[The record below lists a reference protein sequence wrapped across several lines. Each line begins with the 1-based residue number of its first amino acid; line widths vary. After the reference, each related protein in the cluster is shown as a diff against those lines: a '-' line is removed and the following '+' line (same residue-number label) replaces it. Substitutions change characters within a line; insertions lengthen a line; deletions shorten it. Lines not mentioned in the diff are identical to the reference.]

1 MKTDFEI
8 QQDVMAEIK
17 WEPLLNA
24 SEIGVA
30 VKSGVVTL
38 SGLVD
43 TYTKKLLA
51 EKAAERVQG
60 VKAVAED
67 IDVKILGT
75 GVKKDI
81 EIAETAL
88 NLLKWNSSVLE
99 DKIKIKVE
107 HGILTLD
114 GEVEWEFFKSAAE
127 KAVENLVGVRGI
139 INNIIITSKI
149 NPIDVKK
156 KIITAFHRNAT
167 IDSENIN
174 IETINN
180 KVILTGKV
188 SSWVEKKE
196 AEKAAWL
203 APGVNT
209 VDNRLVV
216 DSEIY
221 AY

>member
-38 SGLVD
+38 SGLVNS
-43 TYTKKLLA
+43 YTKKLTA
-51 EKAAERVQG
+51 EKAAERVEG

-67 IDVKILGT
+67 IEVKIAGT
-75 GVKKDI
+75 GEKKDV

-88 NLLKWNSSVLE
+88 NLLKWNSSILE
-99 DKIKIKVE
+99 ENIKIKVE
-107 HGILTLD
+107 NGRLTLE
-114 GEVEWEFFKSAAE
+114 GEVEWEFLKSAAE

-139 INNIIITSKI
+139 INNIKITSKI
-149 NPIDVKK
+149 DPIEIKK
-156 KIITAFHRNAT
+156 KITTAFHRSAA
-167 IDSENIN
+167 IDVDNIN

-188 SSWVEKKE
+188 SSWIEKKE
-196 AEKAAWL
+196 AERAAWL
-203 APGVNT
+203 APGVTT
-209 VDNRLVV
+209 VDNRLKI

>member
-1 MKTDFEI
+1 MKTDLEI

-30 VKSGVVTL
+30 VRNGVVTL

-67 IDVKILGT
+67 IDVKIVGAE
-75 GVKKDI
+75 KKSDT
-81 EIAETAL
+81 EIAETAI
-88 NLLKWNSSVLE
+88 NILKWDSSILE
-99 DKIKIKVE
+99 EKIKVKVE
-107 HGILTLD
+107 NAILTLE
-114 GEVEWEFFKSAAE
+114 GEVEWEFLKSAAE
-127 KAVENLVGVRGI
+127 KAVENLVGVKG
-139 INNIIITSKI
+139 INNNIKISSKI
-149 NPIDVKK
+149 DPVEIKK
-156 KIITAFHRNAT
+156 KITTAFHRNAT
-167 IDSENIN
+167 IDTENIK
-174 IETINN
+174 IETLNN
-180 KVILTGKV
+180 KVILTGNV
-188 SSWVEKKE
+188 SSWIEKKE
-196 AEKAAWL
+196 AERAAWL
-203 APGVNT
+203 APGVNA
-209 VDNRLVV
+209 VENKLEI